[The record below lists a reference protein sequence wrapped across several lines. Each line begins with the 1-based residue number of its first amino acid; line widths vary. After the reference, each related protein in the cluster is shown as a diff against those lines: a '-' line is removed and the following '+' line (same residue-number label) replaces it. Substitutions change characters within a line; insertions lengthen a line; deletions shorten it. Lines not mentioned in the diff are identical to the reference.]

1 MYDEDTEIEGAE
13 DDTETESEPTKIKFM
28 KGRAF
33 VALTLRLFVTWSK
46 KFYTVV
52 SHRSV
57 YLIIQKV
64 NVCKTILSQGLV
76 F

>member
-46 KFYTVV
+46 NF
-52 SHRSV
+52 
-57 YLIIQKV
+57 
-64 NVCKTILSQGLV
+64 IL
-76 F
+76 

>member
-33 VALTLRLFVTWSK
+33 VALTLRLFVTSSIN
-46 KFYTVV
+46 FIV